1 LSGNQGIERKRA
13 VKDESWTTKR
23 VLIFLP
29 GNANVYSIKEGDLHT
44 TMISKKRRRKERRGI
59 PRGSRGRTESRGST
73 RLRRDKG
80 ERNGKRR
87 KEDGGD
93 GKRWVSSG

>member
-29 GNANVYSIKEGDLHT
+29 GNANVYSIKEGDLEEVEEGL
-44 TMISKKRRRKERRGI
+44 KV
-59 PRGSRGRTESRGST
+59 
-73 RLRRDKG
+73 
-80 ERNGKRR
+80 
-87 KEDGGD
+87 EDQLD
-93 GKRWVSSG
+93 